1 MSPDSPTIFI
11 SPLNQPIVPEHL
23 CVEIKHLERR
33 MVHVHF
39 GPLEEK
45 EAVVVDEFLAAVQVH
60 ECGDVAALGV
70 VQ

>member
-1 MSPDSPTIFI
+1 M
-11 SPLNQPIVPEHL
+11 PEHL